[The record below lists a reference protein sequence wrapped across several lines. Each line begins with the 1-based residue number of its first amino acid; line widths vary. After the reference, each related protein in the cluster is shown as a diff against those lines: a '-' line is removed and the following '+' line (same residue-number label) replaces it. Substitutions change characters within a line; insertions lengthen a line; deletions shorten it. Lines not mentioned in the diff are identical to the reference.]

1 MRYACLSILT
11 GQAVTYTVHVSNAG
25 LSWQT
30 KLEDPERP
38 HFMKDKL
45 KAIDIKFFL
54 VPLLILVFLFLVM
67 GTLVVTSQVRDEYA
81 HYEEMTVDMAQR
93 YSDMLAYSSDAQIV
107 VTGLLEEKL
116 TVALQ
121 AVQQ

>member
-38 HFMKDKL
+38 YFMKDKL

-54 VPLLILVFLFLVM
+54 VPLLILVFLF
-67 GTLVVTSQVRDEYA
+67 
-81 HYEEMTVDMAQR
+81 
-93 YSDMLAYSSDAQIV
+93 
-107 VTGLLEEKL
+107 
-116 TVALQ
+116 
-121 AVQQ
+121 